1 MPRANQLHCHV
12 ACLAKVQFRSGR
24 TGEKGAN
31 KSCRYEKGNK
41 ASKDH
46 CFGWNEMATG
56 LVTTLS
62 NPAREELRGSSAAR

>member
-1 MPRANQLHCHV
+1 MGGLRLPRANQLHCHV

-31 KSCRYEKGNK
+31 KSCRYEEGNK

-46 CFGWNEMATG
+46 CFG
-56 LVTTLS
+56 
-62 NPAREELRGSSAAR
+62 